1 MIGWLLVTQLQRPPC
16 TCQLDKKLLEAY
28 LGRVSCH
35 MALLKYYLASR
46 KGGNGREAPSI
57 SCSYGAER
65 AYVLTARAARALQIV
80 PSLMF
85 IAGAGM
91 NVKPQGANIAPAL
104 ISISPIRSQV
114 GAAGFEAAPVR
125 VAVGL
130 AGPTGQAASTLPV
143 TLP

>member
-1 MIGWLLVTQLQRPPC
+1 MPAGQEAVGGIPWSSSPVIFTLL
-16 TCQLDKKLLEAY
+16 A
-28 LGRVSCH
+28 
-35 MALLKYYLASR
+35 R
-46 KGGNGREAPSI
+46 KGCNGREAPSL
-57 SCSYGAER
+57 SRSRAAEC
-65 AYVLTARAARALQIV
+65 AYILTARAARALQIV

-104 ISISPIRSQV
+104 ISISPIRSQI

-130 AGPTGQAASTLPV
+130 AGPNAQAASTLPV